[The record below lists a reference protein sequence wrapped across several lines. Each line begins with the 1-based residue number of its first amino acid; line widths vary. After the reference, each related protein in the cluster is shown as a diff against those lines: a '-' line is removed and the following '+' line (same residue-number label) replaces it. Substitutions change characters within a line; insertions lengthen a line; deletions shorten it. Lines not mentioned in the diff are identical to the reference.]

1 MNELVWIFISA
12 LLIKAERTDNPHEA
26 DAYLMKAQA
35 LATMASI
42 DIAAAR
48 ARKLAD
54 EKPTSPVTRTVSIGD
69 KGKRANTHLISLF
82 VAIAHNNF
90 AIVDVASDSTYV
102 VAYGMPQD
110 LDATHTLFASLSVQ
124 MATSAQRY
132 LEKNEWKSDTYR
144 TRSRRTGLPVKKP
157 FTRQT
162 ARAAFYRAYVARIDE
177 RLQQARETAV
187 RSRDESRGNEP
198 SAALVL
204 RESEAEVRAF
214 HRDNRPHF
222 QIAHRTKLVRYKPR
236 CLGLKARRA
245 EKTASAVDV
254 DEAELAEN
262 LELPGAD
269 LSSENLTVT
278 VVPKKS
284 DEFTCMSCFLVHH
297 RSQLDHE
304 GKSGPI
310 CKDCA

>member
-1 MNELVWIFISA
+1 MSSAIERISA

-69 KGKRANTHLISLF
+69 KRKRANTHLISLF

-177 RLQQARETAV
+177 RLQQARDTAV

-198 SAALVL
+198 SAALIL

-214 HRDNRPHF
+214 HRDNSDARGRWGGYRG
-222 QIAHRTKLVRYKPR
+222 AATGRSGSAAGAGRTAASHARLRSSDELPK
-236 CLGLKARRA
+236 GRRA
-245 EKTASAVDV
+245 
-254 DEAELAEN
+254 
-262 LELPGAD
+262 LP
-269 LSSENLTVT
+269 
-278 VVPKKS
+278 
-284 DEFTCMSCFLVHH
+284 
-297 RSQLDHE
+297 
-304 GKSGPI
+304 
-310 CKDCA
+310 

>member
-1 MNELVWIFISA
+1 VSSAIERISA

-48 ARKLAD
+48 AQKIAD
-54 EKPTSPVTRTVSIGD
+54 KKPTSPVTRTVSIGD

-82 VAIAHNNF
+82 VAIAYNNF
-90 AIVDVASDSTYV
+90 AVVDVASDSTYV

-124 MATSAQRY
+124 MVTSAQRY

-162 ARAAFYRAYVARIDE
+162 ARAAFYRAYVTRIDE
-177 RLQQARETAV
+177 RLQQARDDAV
-187 RSRDESRGNEP
+187 RSRDESRGDEP

-214 HRDNRPHF
+214 HQENSDARGRWGGYRG
-222 QIAHRTKLVRYKPR
+222 AATGRSGSAAGAGRTAASRARLRSSDELPK
-236 CLGLKARRA
+236 GRRA
-245 EKTASAVDV
+245 
-254 DEAELAEN
+254 
-262 LELPGAD
+262 LP
-269 LSSENLTVT
+269 
-278 VVPKKS
+278 
-284 DEFTCMSCFLVHH
+284 
-297 RSQLDHE
+297 
-304 GKSGPI
+304 
-310 CKDCA
+310 